1 MYLGIPEWNQSSL
14 VSLHRQSHTLA
25 ECIEVYCEMS
35 IHTNELK
42 RAEDALA
49 AEKERLSTALRLID
63 DGVITTDAEGKIV
76 LVSKVA
82 EILTGWTEEEAIGR
96 PLSEVFHIIDEKTR
110 EPCEAPADI
119 ILKTGGMFGFASCKL
134 LIARDG
140 TERIITD
147 SGAPIYDKDSN
158 IIGVVLVFRDI
169 TERQRMEEELLKAQK
184 LDSMNVLAG
193 GIAHDFNNI
202 LTAIL
207 GNISLAKMYANP
219 GDEIFQ
225 RLTEAE
231 KASMQAKDLTRQ
243 LLTFSR
249 GGAPVLKATCIA
261 ELLKNSASF
270 VLRGSNVR
278 CDFSIPDDLWPVE
291 IDEGQISQVIN
302 NMIINADH
310 AMPEGGV
317 IEVCAGNI
325 TVGARDFP
333 PLKGGKYVKI
343 SVQDQGIGIPEEH
356 LQKIFDPYFTTK
368 HKGNGLGLALSRS
381 IIKNHGGH
389 IAVES
394 RAGVGTTFFIY
405 LPVSPEKALTRDE
418 LEGKPVMGVGN
429 ILMMDDEEIV
439 RDLACGIL
447 SNIGYKVTAAAD
459 GAEAIELYKRARESD
474 RPFDAVIV
482 DLTVPGG
489 MGGREA
495 TKQLTEIDPEVKVIV
510 SSGYSNDPV
519 MADFRK
525 HGFSGVIAKPYKI
538 KELSEILYRVV
549 TGVSKS

>member
-1 MYLGIPEWNQSSL
+1 VYLGIPEWNQSSL

-368 HKGNGLGLALSRS
+368 QKGNGLGLALSRS

>member
-368 HKGNGLGLALSRS
+368 QKGNGLGLALSRS